1 MPRTRTC
8 GCATSGTAWWSS
20 PRCSPG
26 WARPGPRRG
35 RRRRHGPAAEAP
47 SPVVDPRAVQ
57 HRRSRRGPPCRRR
70 GFSGAHRGRALG
82 EGHRAR
88 IRGGP
93 GAGEPARQ
101 RAGRARVVARRPRR
115 DPLAAAE
122 GDRDR
127 PRRRVQGGPGRGPAL
142 QAVRRGG
149 PGVPAA
155 GQRRARD
162 RHRPGRAA
170 EDRAASPA
178 PARAAAGPLRG
189 RARRGRRRSA
199 RRARARL
206 EPVRRRRDG
215 GRGPGDHHLYFGHH
229 GPAEGSVARA
239 PRPPRPPPWR
249 RVPARRLPAAGRSLL
264 DARGLGVDRRAVR
277 RAPARLAR
285 HEVRNVFMP
294 PTALKLLRA
303 SGALASGV
311 RLRTLASG
319 GESLGEDLIEWGRA
333 TFGLTI
339 NEFYGQTECNL
350 VVGNGSALP
359 PVRPG
364 WMGTAIPGHTVGIV
378 DEAGR
383 ELPAGELGSI
393 AYRRPDPV
401 MFLRYWRNEAAT
413 AAKFRGDWLVSGDL
427 GTRDEAGYFRFVG
440 RDDDVITSGGYRIGP
455 GEIETCLQRHPAVAL
470 AAVVGEP
477 DPIRTEVVKAVVV
490 LKPGNQPSP
499 ALAAELQEHV
509 RSRLAAH
516 EYPRIV
522 EFAAELP
529 LTATGKIVRRALRS
543 PRR

>member
-26 WARPGPRRG
+26 WARPGRRRG

-47 SPVVDPRAVQ
+47 SPVVDPGAVQ

-178 PARAAAGPLRG
+178 PARAAPGPLRG

-215 GRGPGDHHLYFGHH
+215 GRGPGDRFWTPADWAWIGGLFDVLLPAWHH
-229 GPAEGSVARA
+229 GVPVVAYRA
-239 PRPPRPPPWR
+239 RKFDPGE
-249 RVPARRLPAAGRSLL
+249 ALHL
-264 DARGLGVDRRAVR
+264 
-277 RAPARLAR
+277 LAR

-364 WMGTAIPGHTVGIV
+364 WLGTAIPGHTVGIV

-455 GEIETCLQRHPAVAL
+455 GEIETCLQRHHAVAL

>member
-101 RAGRARVVARRPRR
+101 RAGRARVVARRPSR

-215 GRGPGDHHLYFGHH
+215 GRGPGDHHLYFG
-229 GPAEGSVARA
+229 
-239 PRPPRPPPWR
+239 
-249 RVPARRLPAAGRSLL
+249 
-264 DARGLGVDRRAVR
+264 
-277 RAPARLAR
+277 

-455 GEIETCLQRHPAVAL
+455 GEIETCL
-470 AAVVGEP
+470 
-477 DPIRTEVVKAVVV
+477 
-490 LKPGNQPSP
+490 
-499 ALAAELQEHV
+499 
-509 RSRLAAH
+509 
-516 EYPRIV
+516 
-522 EFAAELP
+522 
-529 LTATGKIVRRALRS
+529 
-543 PRR
+543 

>member
-1 MPRTRTC
+1 
-8 GCATSGTAWWSS
+8 
-20 PRCSPG
+20 
-26 WARPGPRRG
+26 
-35 RRRRHGPAAEAP
+35 
-47 SPVVDPRAVQ
+47 
-57 HRRSRRGPPCRRR
+57 
-70 GFSGAHRGRALG
+70 
-82 EGHRAR
+82 
-88 IRGGP
+88 
-93 GAGEPARQ
+93 
-101 RAGRARVVARRPRR
+101 
-115 DPLAAAE
+115 
-122 GDRDR
+122 
-127 PRRRVQGGPGRGPAL
+127 
-142 QAVRRGG
+142 
-149 PGVPAA
+149 
-155 GQRRARD
+155 
-162 RHRPGRAA
+162 
-170 EDRAASPA
+170 
-178 PARAAAGPLRG
+178 
-189 RARRGRRRSA
+189 
-199 RRARARL
+199 
-206 EPVRRRRDG
+206 
-215 GRGPGDHHLYFGHH
+215 
-229 GPAEGSVARA
+229 
-239 PRPPRPPPWR
+239 
-249 RVPARRLPAAGRSLL
+249 
-264 DARGLGVDRRAVR
+264 
-277 RAPARLAR
+277 
-285 HEVRNVFMP
+285 MP

-303 SGALASGV
+303 SGARSSGV

-319 GESLGEDLIEWGRA
+319 GESLGEDLIDWGRA
-333 TFGLTI
+333 AFGLTI

-401 MFLRYWRNEAAT
+401 MFLRYWRNDAAT

-499 ALAAELQEHV
+499 ALAADLQEYV

-522 EFAAELP
+522 EVAAELP

-543 PRR
+543 PKR